1 MLVALFDLIRRQHNA
16 QGAPP
21 DQPLGFSVQ
30 PKGAGAGDPVLM
42 TLHPR
47 ARAQVGSGLGLK
59 RPERR
64 RRRSR
69 LVFCH
74 RINEEDDA
82 LGMLQAASRPPS
94 KPGRPR
100 GRTMVRPR
108 PGDFKCGRRGTR
120 GRDIGPDDAP
130 SGWVRK
136 HRG

>member
-1 MLVALFDLIRRQHNA
+1 MRKAHSGTSRF
-16 QGAPP
+16 
-21 DQPLGFSVQ
+21 
-30 PKGAGAGDPVLM
+30 VLADCRPAATISDHVMM

-47 ARAQVGSGLGLK
+47 AHAQVGSGLGLK

-82 LGMLQAASRPPS
+82 LGMLQATLLPPS

-100 GRTMVRPR
+100 GQLMCGCAAEKSTM
-108 PGDFKCGRRGTR
+108 
-120 GRDIGPDDAP
+120 A
-130 SGWVRK
+130 W
-136 HRG
+136 